1 MTALWALNHIGEALV
16 VDAESVVA
24 TAGVSSDAAAAYL
37 RTFSLSFGESE
48 QDWFT
53 LAERVRYRPFI
64 DLGDGRYMPTV
75 PGNDLWA
82 MRLVFEAALK
92 GVEAY
97 TSHRGRWLEKTA
109 VRMLAEALSPD
120 EAYEA
125 VHFSYEDDE
134 GNTVTGEIDGL
145 IRLGDTALLVE
156 AKGATLRPGARRG
169 GEALIKHLRENLT
182 KAATQ
187 SDKARGALR
196 LGDCFNKDGEELELG
211 EPIREAHPIVV
222 TLDDLSPVAPV
233 IWQLAGTRVMPPGV
247 TIPWVVML
255 YELEHVCATI
265 EWPAQFVHFLRRRAR
280 LNARGGL
287 SATDELDWWMHY
299 LRRGLYFEGEDE
311 IRLASHTDPLDA
323 WVLFDKGI
331 RERPAPKPEMRLDKS
346 TRSALDYLDRERPGG
361 WVAAT
366 CTLLEPAGEVRRKL
380 WKEVQKLRRQARERQ
395 KVQRMTLFFEETP
408 EPMLICSVVVADSN
422 SQFLLEHLENCV
434 AERVEEHGPQRVLGL
449 GHIVSSKRPYDA
461 FVVFEKAWWEE

>member
-1 MTALWALNHIGEALV
+1 MLV
-16 VDAESVVA
+16 
-24 TAGVSSDAAAAYL
+24 
-37 RTFSLSFGESE
+37 
-48 QDWFT
+48 
-53 LAERVRYRPFI
+53 
-64 DLGDGRYMPTV
+64 
-75 PGNDLWA
+75 
-82 MRLVFEAALK
+82 
-92 GVEAY
+92 
-97 TSHRGRWLEKTA
+97 
-109 VRMLAEALSPD
+109 EALSPD
-120 EAYEA
+120 ESYES
-125 VHFSYEDDE
+125 VDFSYEDEQD
-134 GNTVTGEIDGL
+134 NTATGEIDGL

-156 AKGATLRPGARRG
+156 AKGASLRPGARRG

-187 SDKARGALR
+187 SEKARAALR
-196 LGDCFNKDGEELELG
+196 LGDCFKKDGEELKLRER
-211 EPIREAHPIVV
+211 IREAHPVVV

-247 TIPWVVML
+247 TIPWVVTL

-280 LNARGGL
+280 LNAQGGL

-299 LRRGLYFEGEDE
+299 LSRGLYFEGEGE

-331 RERPAPKPEMRLDKS
+331 RERPAPKPQMKLDRS
-346 TRSALDYLDRERPGG
+346 TRSALDYFDRERPGG

-380 WKEVQKLRRQARERQ
+380 WKDVQELRRQARERK
-395 KVQRMTLFFEETP
+395 KVQRMTLVFEEAA
-408 EPMLICSVVVADSN
+408 EPMLMCSVVVPDSN
-422 SQFLLEHLENCV
+422 SQFLLEHLEHC
-434 AERVEEHGPQRVLGL
+434 VEEQVEQHGSQRVLGL

-461 FVVFEKAWWEE
+461 LLVFEKAWWEE